1 VPQGFTN
8 PYPYFQN
15 LTASSGLNQEDFFNS
30 PEARE
35 ALKKFAGRSV
45 GTDFSTG
52 QRDVDWAADM
62 MGKLNPTAD
71 QLSTN
76 PFTGTKPVAGSS
88 VTENIFG
95 LVPSTQGAAN
105 LTPTQLGVDD
115 YVELYKKLEPDMFKS
130 SVKQNLLGLG
140 SAAAFGAASLP
151 FTEYMRNQEFN
162 RQQQA
167 FKMRE
172 ESPTAQAARNLS
184 LQQQASLAGESYAQK
199 MAARS
204 AARRAAIE
212 PLIRR

>member
-1 VPQGFTN
+1 MARGFTN

-15 LTASSGLNQEDFFNS
+15 LTPSSGLNKEAFLNS
-30 PEARE
+30 PEARK
-35 ALKKFAGRSV
+35 ALEKFAGRSI

-52 QRDVDWAADM
+52 RRDVDWAGDM
-62 MGKLNPTAD
+62 MGKLNSTAN

-76 PFTGTKPVAGSS
+76 PFGGSS

-95 LVPSTQGAAN
+95 LVPSTKSAAN

-115 YVELYKKLEPDMFKS
+115 LVELYKKLEPDMFKS
-130 SVKQNLLGLG
+130 SIKQNLLGLG
-140 SAAAFGAASLP
+140 SATAFGAVSLP

-184 LQQQASLAGESYAQK
+184 LQQQAALAGESYAQK
-199 MAARS
+199 MVARA

>member
-15 LTASSGLNQEDFFNS
+15 LSSSSRLNEDEFLNS
-30 PEARE
+30 PEAKE
-35 ALKKFAGRSV
+35 ALKKWAGRSI

-52 QRDVDWAADM
+52 QRDVDWAGDM
-62 MGKLNPTAD
+62 MGKLNPVAN
-71 QLSTN
+71 QLSSN
-76 PFTGTKPVAGSS
+76 PFMGTTSPT

-95 LVPSTQGAAN
+95 LVPSTKGATD

-130 SVKQNLLGLG
+130 SIKQNLLGLG
-140 SAAAFGAASLP
+140 SATAFGAVSLP
-151 FTEYMRNQEFN
+151 FTEYQRNQEFA
-162 RQQQA
+162 RQQEA

-184 LQQQASLAGESYAQK
+184 LQQQAALSAQSYAQK
-199 MAARS
+199 MEARA